1 MKRLEKK
8 VAIVT
13 GGAHGI
19 GRAICEVFAA
29 EGARILVVDIDE
41 AAGQAAVARI
51 CQDGG
56 EAVFCRADVSSPLEA
71 AAAVSRASQQW
82 DRIDILCNSAAYLG
96 PFHDVLAATEDE
108 WQRCIEVTLLGTYFF
123 TREVLPGMVRRRQ
136 GSIVNIASVQ
146 ALVGGRDS
154 AAYTTVKSGLL
165 GLTRSVAYDYGP
177 HNIRV
182 NAICPGPIQTRIS
195 PQPGEELYQRQVGKT
210 MLGRVGQP
218 NDVAYA
224 ALFLASD
231 EASYITGVALPVD
244 GGWTA
249 I

>member
-1 MKRLEKK
+1 MKRLDKK
-8 VAIVT
+8 IAIVT

-19 GRAICEVFAA
+19 GRAISEVFAA
-29 EGARILVVDIDE
+29 EGARVLVVDIDE
-41 AAGQAAVARI
+41 AAGQAGVSGI
-51 CQDGG
+51 CETGG
-56 EAVFCRADVSSPLEA
+56 EAIFCRADVSSPLEA
-71 AAAVSRASQQW
+71 AAAVKRASQQW

-96 PFHDVLAATEDE
+96 PFHDVLGATEDE
-108 WQRCIEVTLLGTYFF
+108 WQRSIEVTLLGTYFF
-123 TREVLPGMVRRRQ
+123 IREALPWMVRRRQ
-136 GSIVNIASVQ
+136 GSIINIASVQ

-195 PQPGEELYQRQVGKT
+195 PQPGEELHQRQVGKT

-218 NDVAYA
+218 RDVACA

>member
-1 MKRLEKK
+1 MQRLEKK

-29 EGARILVVDIDE
+29 EGAWVLVVDIDE
-41 AAGQAAVARI
+41 VAGQAAVSRI
-51 CQDGG
+51 CQAGG
-56 EAVFCRADVSSPLEA
+56 EAIFCRSDVSSAVDA
-71 AAAVSRASQQW
+71 AAAVSRAVQQW
-82 DRIDILCNSAAYLG
+82 DRIDVLCNCAAYLG
-96 PFHDVLAATEDE
+96 PFHDALGATDDE
-108 WQRCIEVTLLGTYFF
+108 WQRCIQVTLMGTHFF
-123 TREVLPGMVRRRQ
+123 TREVLPWMVRRRQ
-136 GSIVNIASVQ
+136 GSIINIASVQ

-165 GLTRSVAYDYGP
+165 GLTRSVAYDFGP

-182 NAICPGPIQTRIS
+182 NAVCPGPIQTRIS

-218 NDVAYA
+218 SDVASA

-231 EASYITGVALPVD
+231 EASYITGIALPVD

-249 I
+249 V